1 MQPTVVIA
9 RLTLSGLLGRR
20 RAAVLML
27 LPLVLLVLAGV
38 FRAAAGPDLRTAVAL
53 LGGLALGAVVPLV
66 CVVVGT
72 GVIGPEI
79 EDGSIL
85 YLLAKPLSRA
95 SIVLSK
101 LAVAVTVAWALL
113 VPAVLVAGLVLV
125 GSSERLAVAYAVA
138 AALAATAYCALFLL
152 LAVVT
157 RNAVVIGLLYALIWE
172 TTIAGVVPGA
182 RALSVR
188 QWALSLAE
196 AVVGS
201 AATGLG
207 VHSDVA
213 MGTGLVLLL
222 TVTVAATVYAVAR
235 LRTLRLGGDD

>member
-9 RLTLSGLLGRR
+9 RLTVSGLLGRR

-38 FRAAAGPDLRTAVAL
+38 FRATAGPDLRTAVAL

-138 AALAATAYCALFLL
+138 LAATAYCALFLL

-196 AVVGS
+196 AVIGS

-213 MGTGLVLLL
+213 IGTGLVLLL

-235 LRTLRLGGDD
+235 LRRLRLGGDY